1 MTTQI
6 ATKFSAH
13 LPLLEEAV
21 TGGADLRCNQ
31 KVYRRIFN
39 YLKKY
44 GVSFTGDADE
54 DYEIVLDYIYNE
66 SIGAA

>member
-1 MTTQI
+1 MTQI
-6 ATKFSAH
+6 ATKFSDH

-21 TGGADLRCNQ
+21 VGDKDLRDNQ
-31 KVYRRIFN
+31 KVYRRVFK

-44 GVSFTGDADE
+44 GVMFTGDADE

-66 SIGAA
+66 GIAN

>member
-1 MTTQI
+1 MTTKI

-13 LPLLEEAV
+13 LPLLEDAV
-21 TGGADLRCNQ
+21 VGDADLRSNQ
-31 KVYRRIFN
+31 KVYRRVYN

-44 GVSFTGDADE
+44 GVMFTGDADE

>member
-1 MTTQI
+1 MTQI
-6 ATKFSAH
+6 ASKFSAH

-21 TGGADLRCNQ
+21 VGDADLRSNQ
-31 KVYRRIFN
+31 KVYRKVFN

-54 DYEIVLDYIYNE
+54 DYEIVLDYIYSE
-66 SIGAA
+66 GIAAE